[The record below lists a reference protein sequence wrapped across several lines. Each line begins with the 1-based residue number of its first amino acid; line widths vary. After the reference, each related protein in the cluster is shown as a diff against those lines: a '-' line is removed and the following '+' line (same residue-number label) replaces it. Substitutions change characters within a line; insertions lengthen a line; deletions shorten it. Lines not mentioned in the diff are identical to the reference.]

1 MKIFVTGPNG
11 NVGRELLKLGCDP
24 MRVDVTSRWKV
35 KTALKLL
42 KPDLIIHCA
51 AFTDVDLAEVDYKP
65 VHHVNVDGT
74 ARLRMAW
81 DGPMIYISSDH
92 IFRGEQGPYSE
103 KARPGPVNTYGMT
116 KMAGEA
122 AMDVAENP
130 NPQDK
135 IVRASTLFGG
145 LQDVKFWG
153 SYFALR
159 RGEEITK
166 TAVIYRSFLWITHFA
181 ECLMDLTTKLEST
194 PRVLNISGTKVMNYS
209 SFAREICDVWGFD
222 RSLVKIRKKK
232 LKDATPRPYKGG
244 LKVRLAQKHDI
255 PVKSAREGLEAI
267 RNNIVGGSQ

>member
-1 MKIFVTGPNG
+1 
-11 NVGRELLKLGCDP
+11 

-255 PVKSAREGLEAI
+255 PVKSARDGLEAI